1 MDLAPARGATTPQK
15 CSGTPRGCQV
25 LAIRQQFFID
35 LKHTQTYQDGSD
47 IAQRLDNEFVRVRVS
62 NGDTKKYG

>member
-1 MDLAPARGATTPQK
+1 MASLAGKEVRGT
-15 CSGTPRGCQV
+15 SSQV

-47 IAQRLDNEFVRVRVS
+47 IAQRLDNEFVCVRVS
-62 NGDTKKYG
+62 NDETKKYG

>member
-1 MDLAPARGATTPQK
+1 VASLAGKEVRGT
-15 CSGTPRGCQV
+15 SSQV

-47 IAQRLDNEFVRVRVS
+47 IAQRLDNEFVRVCVS
-62 NGDTKKYG
+62 NDETKKYG